1 MIKYWSYFI
10 VFCCVPKVESADED
24 CQSNKRQKTL
34 HDVLNEGRNNS
45 SYHPTMGHVVA
56 ICHARIPFIQIREE
70 VNTVQWIQGA
80 LILCHLSGNLSF
92 NLKAKHEQVAA
103 MVLVRT
109 QYHWDSANVPY

>member
-1 MIKYWSYFI
+1 MIKYRLHFI

-70 VNTVQWIQGA
+70 V
-80 LILCHLSGNLSF
+80 LIEIRNDLRRSDSMPSF
-92 NLKAKHEQVAA
+92 TKPVFQ
-103 MVLVRT
+103 R
-109 QYHWDSANVPY
+109 